1 MTQINKIKEFF
12 ITNSVWIFS
21 IIILFTISILPDVL
35 PFVKVMA
42 TAVFVLAIREHYDWR
57 GRVKS
62 KRRDK

>member
-21 IIILFTISILPDVL
+21 IIFLFTISTLPNVL
-35 PFVKVMA
+35 PFVKVVA
-42 TAVFVLAIREHYDWR
+42 TTVFVLAIRERYDWR

-62 KRRDK
+62 KRREK

>member
-12 ITNSVWIFS
+12 ITNSVWILS
-21 IIILFTISILPDVL
+21 IIFLFLLSNAVEHHFAVAIS
-35 PFVKVMA
+35 

-62 KRRDK
+62 KRRKK